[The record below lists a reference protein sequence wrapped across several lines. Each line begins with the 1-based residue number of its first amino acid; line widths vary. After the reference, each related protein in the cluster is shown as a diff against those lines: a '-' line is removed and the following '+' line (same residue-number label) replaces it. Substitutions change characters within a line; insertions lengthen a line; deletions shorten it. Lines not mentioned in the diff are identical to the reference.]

1 MRASH
6 LCPICESIIL
16 CSLSLLQ
23 HWRNALYQENGNFGH
38 QRQELLDPIQ
48 TLRFH
53 MPVVLVTLTNLRGRN
68 NFDGDVV
75 GPLMRRLEAFD
86 PGAATA
92 IHSSDVEV
100 GDWVANDI
108 TKTCAIARQLAS
120 SLLQHVDPICAGIP
134 TRASA
139 FQAWVEAILD
149 SIDDLENEA
158 HGVRMLVASVD
169 QGIRLG
175 YQLIKLANWEIP
187 KDSHLEHAIIAYL
200 NSTVAGGGSTGDI
213 DRVCIQCALD
223 RLAPK
228 DARTLQELLRT
239 GHGRSRAAELLVGR
253 VRTLL
258 HRELRRKAID
268 QRIRELSMGE
278 PIHESSMARDDWYV
292 VQSDTGGG
300 IFKYKGHS
308 GGKLRFKDLNSGDTV
323 LIERNPT
330 LAIRQYIPVAESISR
345 AQKAYMN
352 LELDYLK
359 RFSYNAYME
368 FGSGDVDGSLRT
380 QLRRLAVVA
389 QLQSY
394 ELDSSRRMV
403 LSEFLH
409 RPEETVYSVKACRPQ
424 NLIVIGGGPTGL
436 ITAIHSIQS
445 CLMSGGF
452 VTLYES
458 RDTYKKEAASF
469 ERAQVVRLDARWIS
483 MLRFHLGTAFENQFI
498 PLRGETDAHLG
509 NTM

>member
-1 MRASH
+1 
-6 LCPICESIIL
+6 
-16 CSLSLLQ
+16 
-23 HWRNALYQENGNFGH
+23 
-38 QRQELLDPIQ
+38 
-48 TLRFH
+48 

-75 GPLMRRLEAFD
+75 GPLIQRLEAFD

-92 IHSSDVEV
+92 INSPDVEV

-108 TKTCAIARQLAS
+108 TKTCAIARQLVQA
-120 SLLQHVDPICAGIP
+120 LLAHVDPICAGIP
-134 TRASA
+134 PRMAA
-139 FQAWVEAILD
+139 FQAWLEAILA
-149 SIDDLENEA
+149 SIDDLEKEA

-169 QGIRLG
+169 QGIQLG
-175 YQLIKLANWEIP
+175 YQLIKLTNWEIP
-187 KDSHLEHAIIAYL
+187 SDTHLLQAIIAYL
-200 NSTVAGGGSTGDI
+200 NPTIAGGGGTGDI
-213 DRVCIQCALD
+213 DRACIELALD
-223 RLAPK
+223 QMAPR
-228 DARTLQELLRT
+228 DARTLQELLRI
-239 GHGRSRAAELLVGR
+239 GHGKSRAAELLVGR

-258 HRELRRKAID
+258 QRELRRKAID
-268 QRIRELSMGE
+268 QRIRELSVGE
-278 PIHESSMARDDWYV
+278 PIQDTAMLRNDWYV
-292 VQSDTGGG
+292 VHSENAGGV
-300 IFKYKGHS
+300 FKYKGRSS
-308 GGKLRFKDLNSGDTV
+308 GRLRFKNVNSGDTV
-323 LIERNPT
+323 LVERGSS
-330 LAIRQYIPVAESISR
+330 LAIRQYIPVAEAISR

-352 LELDYLK
+352 LEIDYLK

-394 ELDSSRRMV
+394 EIDNSRRIV
-403 LSEFLH
+403 LSEFLN
-409 RPEETVYSVKACRPQ
+409 RPDETVYSIKKCRPQ

-458 RDTYKKEAASF
+458 RDTYKKDAASF